1 MSCTNCNMH
10 SNQMS
15 PCRCSNQARMNNM
28 YRGRNQM
35 SVNMNQPCSSC
46 RNAGPNKKD
55 DKHDKEMNSCPCHK
69 DGCDIGTDHV
79 DKMNPAMAFVPWQ
92 KWGELFDMCDAFEC
106 GTIFKDLNKPWRGR
120 NEE

>member
-1 MSCTNCNMH
+1 
-10 SNQMS
+10 
-15 PCRCSNQARMNNM
+15 MNNM

-35 SVNMNQPCSSC
+35 SGNMNQPCSSC

-79 DKMNPAMAFVPWQ
+79 DKMNPAMAFVPC
-92 KWGELFDMCDAFEC
+92 KNGVNFSICVMH
-106 GTIFKDLNKPWRGR
+106 LNAEPYLKI
-120 NEE
+120 

>member
-1 MSCTNCNMH
+1 M
-10 SNQMS
+10 
-15 PCRCSNQARMNNM
+15 
-28 YRGRNQM
+28 
-35 SVNMNQPCSSC
+35 V
-46 RNAGPNKKD
+46 
-55 DKHDKEMNSCPCHK
+55 
-69 DGCDIGTDHV
+69 DIGTDHV

>member
-35 SVNMNQPCSSC
+35 SGNMNQPCSSC

-79 DKMNPAMAFVPWQ
+79 DKMNPAMAF
-92 KWGELFDMCDAFEC
+92 D
-106 GTIFKDLNKPWRGR
+106 T
-120 NEE
+120 

>member
-1 MSCTNCNMH
+1 
-10 SNQMS
+10 
-15 PCRCSNQARMNNM
+15 
-28 YRGRNQM
+28 
-35 SVNMNQPCSSC
+35 MNQPCSSC

-92 KWGELFDMCDAFEC
+92 KWQDVYDIDQAIGC
-106 GTIFKDLNKPWRGR
+106 GTIFKELYKPYVGRGCGR
-120 NEE
+120 

>member
-1 MSCTNCNMH
+1 MH

-35 SVNMNQPCSSC
+35 SGNMNQPCSSC

-55 DKHDKEMNSCPCHK
+55 DKHDKE
-69 DGCDIGTDHV
+69 
-79 DKMNPAMAFVPWQ
+79 MNPAMAFVPWQ